1 MIDEIRKDFESE
13 NEIPEY
19 LKYDEKENR
28 YKINENAGNYSPKYL
43 RQNMINAAWYSWIR
57 AWRKYNGV

>member
-19 LKYDEKENR
+19 LRYDEIENR
-28 YKINENAGNYSPKYL
+28 YKTNENAGKYSLKYL
-43 RQNMINAAWYSWIR
+43 RQNMVNAAWHSWIR
-57 AWRKYNGV
+57 AWRKYSGR